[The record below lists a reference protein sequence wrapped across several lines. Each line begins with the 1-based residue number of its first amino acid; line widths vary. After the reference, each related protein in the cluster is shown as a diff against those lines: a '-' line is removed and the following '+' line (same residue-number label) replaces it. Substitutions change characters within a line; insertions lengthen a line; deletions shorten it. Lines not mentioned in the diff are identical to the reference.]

1 MEDKGLNRVG
11 NGMEGKIEEKI
22 WRGIMN
28 IKGLLKKPYGSL
40 LL

>member
-1 MEDKGLNRVG
+1 MEGERLNRVG
-11 NGMEGKIEEKI
+11 DGMEGRIEEKI

-40 LL
+40 LP